1 MQLLQRSNF
10 DNTGLICLVT
20 AKMCIILIYWFKVT
34 CLCVYVCARAVLDYS
49 AWLHSEL
56 NKRCRQQQ
64 NCLYREKH
72 NESRVFVWW
81 LWLPALTSAVPKGT
95 FITAAVETCSGF
107 LSFPHLTQ
115 THSRRLMFKALVSP
129 NRTGIQSLP
138 SSAIA
143 ETNRQIVQ
151 TETRV
156 VAVSDADE
164 KDRMWIFMCSPL
176 VS

>member
-1 MQLLQRSNF
+1 M
-10 DNTGLICLVT
+10 
-20 AKMCIILIYWFKVT
+20 
-34 CLCVYVCARAVLDYS
+34 
-49 AWLHSEL
+49 
-56 NKRCRQQQ
+56 
-64 NCLYREKH
+64 
-72 NESRVFVWW
+72 
-81 LWLPALTSAVPKGT
+81 PKGT